1 MEKILK
7 NRKGFGR
14 SFFAVL
20 LVAAL
25 LVGLSPTFS
34 LPTAAANGVQQK
46 LDMIRSVYPTGS
58 YFTSHGGAH
67 NTWSSA
73 CPDDCYVCHING
85 IPARGG
91 LPSGASMGYNGWQC
105 WAFASYVG
113 NILFGSHFYSWS
125 QVSAANA
132 KVGDI
137 IAFGNAHYAVYL
149 GQDSNNWYVYDANW
163 SNPPV
168 CNVRYWGTISKGWGG
183 HAVTIYHA
191 NNYDAVNGSSTPSV
205 TYTSITPGNYY
216 LRNKATGKCLS
227 VSYGTDANQQ
237 NIDTWD
243 YSIGTWSEELVI
255 TVTSDGYKMR
265 PLCSSS
271 RLVNAWGDSPSSGS
285 NVNLYDDMNDSTQW
299 WKFEQVNGGYIVHN
313 SYIPSCVLDLKEGW
327 DVIISTRTGGDS
339 QIWELIPAEHTCN
352 KGEFVYFWKDHPHYN
367 CYKCSICGTIWH
379 DTSEPTKLES
389 CEECYPKVHTCNY
402 SKFLQYQTAHP
413 HYAEYQCPD
422 CGKTK
427 TDTSK
432 TTKMES
438 CKTCYPPAPPSEK
451 NTYYFEETYNKDG
464 TISVLIGI
472 DTAGVVAVQG
482 SVAFNREDLE
492 LVSYKDSGSFD
503 SFSGPQTID
512 VANQDGVMYYFA
524 SSATKTN
531 NLTGKI
537 PVFTAVFRPKK
548 DTETTLSGAVESAS
562 DTDLNQ
568 VSFAVSEKT
577 FPTVDPSPK
586 IVRGDVNGDGEVNAI
601 DGAVLSRYLAKWK
614 VEINQANA
622 DINGDGE
629 VNSADGAL
637 LSRHLAKWNIEYF
650 N

>member
-1 MEKILK
+1 MKKKLQ
-7 NRKGFGR
+7 
-14 SFFAVL
+14 SFKKTLQAGLALL
-20 LVAAL
+20 LVAVFIAGIFPL
-25 LVGLSPTFS
+25 AT
-34 LPTAAANGVQQK
+34 LPINAA
-46 LDMIRSVYPTGS
+46 
-58 YFTSHGGAH
+58 TSHSRDEAAGWINSAIGKYWDYDGAYGAQCVDLIYYYYQYLGASPAGGNAI
-67 NTWSSA
+67 NYTWNA
-73 CPDDCYVCHING
+73 
-85 IPARGG
+85 
-91 LPSGASMGYNGWQC
+91 LPSGWQRIQYYNGFVAQPGDIAVWRGPTEYGHV
-105 WAFASYVG
+105 ALV
-113 NILFGSHFYSWS
+113 L
-125 QVSAANA
+125 AANQWTMD
-132 KVGDI
+132 V
-137 IAFGNAHYAVYL
+137 VE
-149 GQDSNNWYVYDANW
+149 NNHDGSGTKAANKW
-163 SNPPV
+163 T
-168 CNVRYWGTISKGWGG
+168 Y
-183 HAVTIYHA
+183 
-191 NNYDAVNGSSTPSV
+191 NYSSMSFYGVIRPDFATTSYS
-205 TYTSITPGNYY
+205 YTSITPGNYY
-216 LRNKATGKCLS
+216 LRNMSSGAFLRVADG
-227 VSYGTDANQQ
+227 VDVNQQ
-237 NIDTWD
+237 NIDAWKPYDPGNTAQMF
-243 YSIGTWSEELVI
+243 SITA
-255 TVTSDGYKMR
+255 TADGYKMR

-271 RLVNAWGDSPSSGS
+271 RVVNAYGVSPASGA
-285 NVNLYDDMNDSTQW
+285 NVNLYDDVNDSTQW
-299 WKFEQVNGGYIVHN
+299 WKFEKVDENCYIIHN
-313 SYIPSCVLDLKEGW
+313 TYISSCVLDFVDSGNAL
-327 DVIISTRTGGDS
+327 ISSANGSRG
-339 QIWELIPAEHTCN
+339 QIWMLIPENHTHT
-352 KGEFVYFWKDHPHYN
+352 KGQFVYRWSKHPHCN
-367 CYKCSICGTIWH
+367 CYVCWTCGMDWA
-379 DTSEPTKLES
+379 DTNEPNKVES

-451 NTYYFEETYNKDG
+451 NTYYFKETYNKDG

-601 DGAVLSRYLAKWK
+601 DGAILSRYLAKWK
-614 VEINQANA
+614 VEINRANA